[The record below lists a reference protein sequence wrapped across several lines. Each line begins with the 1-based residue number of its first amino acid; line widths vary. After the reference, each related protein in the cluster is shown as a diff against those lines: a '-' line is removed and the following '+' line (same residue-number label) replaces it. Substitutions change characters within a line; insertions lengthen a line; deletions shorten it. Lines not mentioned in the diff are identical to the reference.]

1 MIILSLGSNLSSN
14 LNHSRF
20 ENINNAL
27 SSLYEN
33 GFKKVRK
40 SNFYETPSYP
50 DKTKP
55 KFINIIISLEY
66 NGKKKNINVLDHLIF
81 LIFDIENKAGRIRTK
96 KNDPRVI
103 DIDIIDYNNQVID

>member
-40 SNFYETPSYP
+40 SNFYETDDNYSKY
-50 DKTKP
+50 
-55 KFINIIISLEY
+55 
-66 NGKKKNINVLDHLIF
+66 
-81 LIFDIENKAGRIRTK
+81 
-96 KNDPRVI
+96 
-103 DIDIIDYNNQVID
+103 